1 MKRLFEITKPMFLC
15 VRKITS
21 NEFIQ
26 HNKMPKF
33 LFQNLF
39 LFFIFTFA
47 TAQEVQREVIPPY
60 NIKTVSFVQN
70 GNNVVPIFELGS
82 TFELQFDDLF
92 GNEAN
97 YYFDITHCDY
107 NWKPTD
113 IPKTDFIRGFD
124 NQRITD
130 YVNSFNT
137 LQVYSHYRLAFPNQ
151 FTTQLRLSGNYIL
164 KILNED
170 KEVVFSRKF
179 ILYEEHSTVAAQVKR
194 SRNLSNIDYMQ
205 NLEFTVLSNDIAFQT
220 PLQNVRVLLLQ
231 NGDFNTAIKN
241 IPPQYTI
248 GNQLVYK
255 YGQETLFW
263 GGNEFLYF
271 ENKDIRAA
279 NNNVGKVGSN
289 NDIYNSYLYT
299 NAARAN
305 QIYTNYEDVNGNFVV
320 KNINGSNNEIEADY
334 AWVYFTLSAPTFRSN
349 IKDIY
354 VTGMFNNYSLSP
366 ENKMDYNQDKGV
378 FEKAIMI
385 KQGFTNFQYKIADK
399 NGIVD
404 YENAIDGNFYQT
416 ENEYTI
422 LVYYKQSSDRYER
435 VIGKGNANS
444 INITN

>member
-1 MKRLFEITKPMFLC
+1 M
-15 VRKITS
+15 S
-21 NEFIQ
+21 
-26 HNKMPKF
+26 KF
-33 LFQNLF
+33 LFQNFL

-47 TAQEVQREVIPPY
+47 TAQEVQTEVIPPY

-194 SRNLSNIDYMQ
+194 SRNLSNINYMQ
-205 NLEFTVLSNDIAFQT
+205 NLEFTILSNDIAFQT
-220 PLQNVRVLLLQ
+220 PLQNVRVVLLQ

-299 NAARAN
+299 NAARGN

-349 IKDIY
+349 NKDIY
-354 VTGMFNNYSLSP
+354 VTGMFNNYSLSA

-399 NGIVD
+399 KGIVD

>member
-1 MKRLFEITKPMFLC
+1 M
-15 VRKITS
+15 S
-21 NEFIQ
+21 
-26 HNKMPKF
+26 KF
-33 LFQNLF
+33 LFQNFL

-47 TAQEVQREVIPPY
+47 TAQEVQTEVIPPY

-194 SRNLSNIDYMQ
+194 SRNLSNINYMQ
-205 NLEFTVLSNDIAFQT
+205 NLEFTILSNDIAFQT
-220 PLQNVRVLLLQ
+220 PLQNVRVVLLQ

-299 NAARAN
+299 NAARGN
-305 QIYTNYEDVNGNFVV
+305 QIYTNYDDVNGNFVV

-349 IKDIY
+349 NKDIY
-354 VTGMFNNYSLSP
+354 VTGMFNNYSLSA

-399 NGIVD
+399 KGVID